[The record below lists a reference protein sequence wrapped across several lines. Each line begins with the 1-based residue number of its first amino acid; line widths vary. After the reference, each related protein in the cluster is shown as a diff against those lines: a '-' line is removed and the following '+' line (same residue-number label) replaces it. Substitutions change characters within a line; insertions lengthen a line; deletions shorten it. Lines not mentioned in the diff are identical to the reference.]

1 MPAKKKPK
9 PNQPQQPEQ
18 PKQTL
23 LSILPKKVEEPLAE
37 SPTQPAQVKADEP
50 VLVNEQVKADEPVLV
65 NEQVKADEQVKVD
78 ESVKVDELVLTS
90 EPVKEKLITV
100 KPKPV
105 KRILTPPKTTESD
118 LQPPNKSETDL
129 QSPTPQNETEKA
141 EEPKPETVS
150 NKIFQ
155 AVGII
160 VGDVRFDEE
169 AKGTITIAQKEYQL
183 FYASKHRYA
192 YEALQKEVKANGGSK
207 MRLIVYPR
215 VMHFPKRE
223 QPYLL
228 SFQLVGFDR
237 SREST
242 GIAKQLQD
250 FEFRLCGL
258 WQFIPV
264 CQTPCISVFKNFNK
278 ERLEYI
284 KSAEADKKVRFMKAS
299 HVPLLWRDSPVRP
312 FRFNPKLEKE
322 QQGHASFVEVLAK
335 FLPERDVFGFSQLL
349 SEPMEKAP
357 HFLKARMA
365 SIILPQLR

>member
-1 MPAKKKPK
+1 LKKPK
-9 PNQPQQPEQ
+9 PNQPQQPDQ

-23 LSILPKKVEEPLAE
+23 LSILPKKVEEPSSE
-37 SPTQPAQVKADEP
+37 PPTPTF
-50 VLVNEQVKADEPVLV
+50 
-65 NEQVKADEQVKVD
+65 VKVD
-78 ESVKVDELVLTS
+78 EPVKVDEQVLDS
-90 EPVKEKLITV
+90 EPLQEKLITA

-105 KRILTPPKTTESD
+105 KRILTPPNKSESD
-118 LQPPNKSETDL
+118 LQPPNKSEADL
-129 QSPTPQNETEKA
+129 QSPTETESLKA
-141 EEPKPETVS
+141 ADPTPVAVN

-169 AKGTITIAQKEYQL
+169 AKGTVTIAQKEYQL

-192 YEALQKEVKANGGSK
+192 YEALQKEVKATGGEK

-223 QPYLL
+223 QPYLM

-237 SREST
+237 KQSPT
-242 GIAKQLQD
+242 GIASELQD

-299 HVPLLWRDSPVRP
+299 HVPLMWRDAPVRP

-322 QQGHASFVEVLAK
+322 QQGHSSFVEVLAK
-335 FLPERDVFGFSQLL
+335 FLPERDVFGFSKLL

-357 HFLKARMA
+357 NFLKARKEDKA
-365 SIILPQLR
+365 EALKNKLAQNREKGSVKKSVWSKPKKKEL

>member
-1 MPAKKKPK
+1 MAAKKTKKPK
-9 PNQPQQPEQ
+9 PTQPQQPEQ

-23 LSILPKKVEEPLAE
+23 LSILPKKVEEPQAE
-37 SPTQPAQVKADEP
+37 PPTQSELLLVEETAKVDEP
-50 VLVNEQVKADEPVLV
+50 VKVEEIVKSDE
-65 NEQVKADEQVKVD
+65 KAQ
-78 ESVKVDELVLTS
+78 
-90 EPVKEKLITV
+90 EKPITA
-100 KPKPV
+100 KPKPI
-105 KRILTPPKTTESD
+105 KRILTPTDITESD
-118 LQPPNKSETDL
+118 LQSPNKSETDL

-141 EEPKPETVS
+141 EEPKPETLK
-150 NKIFQ
+150 NNAIFQ

-183 FYASKHRYA
+183 FYASRHRYA
-192 YEALQKEVKANGGSK
+192 YEALQKEVKATGGEK

-228 SFQLVGFDR
+228 SFQLVGFNNKR
-237 SREST
+237 TEAT
-242 GIAKQLQD
+242 GIASQLQD
-250 FEFRLCGL
+250 FEFQLCGL

-278 ERLEYI
+278 QRLEYI

-322 QQGHASFVEVLAK
+322 QQGHSSFVEVLA
-335 FLPERDVFGFSQLL
+335 RDVFGYVKL
-349 SEPMEKAP
+349 SCCAAK
-357 HFLKARMA
+357 FN
-365 SIILPQLR
+365 ILRCPCF

>member
-1 MPAKKKPK
+1 MPAKKPKKP
-9 PNQPQQPEQ
+9 QPTQPEQ

-23 LSILPKKVEEPLAE
+23 LSILPKKVEEP
-37 SPTQPAQVKADEP
+37 PTQSEVVKVEETA
-50 VLVNEQVKADEPVLV
+50 
-65 NEQVKADEQVKVD
+65 KVD
-78 ESVKVDELVLTS
+78 E
-90 EPVKEKLITV
+90 PPQEKTITA

-118 LQPPNKSETDL
+118 LQPPNKTESDLQSANKSETNL
-129 QSPTPQNETEKA
+129 QSPTPQNEPEKTA
-141 EEPKPETVS
+141 DPQPETVN
-150 NKIFQ
+150 NKFFQ

-169 AKGTITIAQKEYQL
+169 AKGTVIIAQKEYQL

-192 YEALQKEVKANGGSK
+192 YEALQKEVKATGGNQ

-237 SREST
+237 KQSPK
-242 GIAKQLQD
+242 GIVGELQD

-299 HVPLLWRDSPVRP
+299 HVPIMWRDSPVRP
-312 FRFNPKLEKE
+312 FKFNPKLEKE
-322 QQGHASFVEVLAK
+322 QQGHSSFVEVLAK
-335 FLPERDVFGFSQLL
+335 FLPDRNVFGFSKLL

-357 HFLKARMA
+357 HFLKARKEDKA
-365 SIILPQLR
+365 EALKNKLAQNREKGNVKKSVWSKPKKKDS

>member
-1 MPAKKKPK
+1 MAAKKPK
-9 PNQPQQPEQ
+9 KPQPNQPQQPEQ

-23 LSILPKKVEEPLAE
+23 LSILPKKVEEPNSE
-37 SPTQPAQVKADEP
+37 PPTQSVHFEADEQVLADEP
-50 VLVNEQVKADEPVLV
+50 VKVDEPVL
-65 NEQVKADEQVKVD
+65 A
-78 ESVKVDELVLTS
+78 S
-90 EPVKEKLITV
+90 ERQQKKPITV
-100 KPKPV
+100 KTKPV
-105 KRILTPPKTTESD
+105 KRILTQPLPTESD
-118 LQPPNKSETDL
+118 LQPPNKSESDSR
-129 QSPTPQNETEKA
+129 SPTPQNEPLKA
-141 EEPKPETVS
+141 EEPKPET

-192 YEALQKEVKANGGSK
+192 YEALQKEVKANGGEK

-215 VMHFPKRE
+215 VMHFPSRE

-299 HVPLLWRDSPVRP
+299 HIPLLWRDAPVRP

-322 QQGHASFVEVLAK
+322 QQGHSSFVEVLAK

-357 HFLKARMA
+357 NFLKARKEDKA
-365 SIILPQLR
+365 EALKNKLAQNREKTGAKKSVWSKPKKKE

>member
-1 MPAKKKPK
+1 MPAKKPKKP
-9 PNQPQQPEQ
+9 QPTPPEQ

-23 LSILPKKVEEPLAE
+23 LSILPKKVEEPQAE
-37 SPTQPAQVKADEP
+37 PPTQSEV
-50 VLVNEQVKADEPVLV
+50 
-65 NEQVKADEQVKVD
+65 VKVD
-78 ESVKVDELVLTS
+78 EPVKVEEIVKSDEPLQ
-90 EPVKEKLITV
+90 EKPITA

-105 KRILTPPKTTESD
+105 KRILTPPLPTESD
-118 LQPPNKSETDL
+118 LQPPNKSESDL
-129 QSPTPQNETEKA
+129 QSPTPQNEPEKA
-141 EEPKPETVS
+141 EEPKPETVN
-150 NKIFQ
+150 NKFFQ

-169 AKGTITIAQKEYQL
+169 AKGTVIIAQKEYQL

-192 YEALQKEVKANGGSK
+192 YEALQKEVKATGGNQ

-237 SREST
+237 KQSPK
-242 GIAKQLQD
+242 GIVGELQD

-299 HVPLLWRDSPVRP
+299 HVPIMWRDSPVRP
-312 FRFNPKLEKE
+312 FKFNPKLEKE
-322 QQGHASFVEVLAK
+322 QQGHSSFVEVLAK
-335 FLPERDVFGFSQLL
+335 FLPDRNVFGFSKLL

-357 HFLKARMA
+357 HFLKARKEDKA
-365 SIILPQLR
+365 EALKNKLAQNREKGNVKKSVWSKPKKKDS